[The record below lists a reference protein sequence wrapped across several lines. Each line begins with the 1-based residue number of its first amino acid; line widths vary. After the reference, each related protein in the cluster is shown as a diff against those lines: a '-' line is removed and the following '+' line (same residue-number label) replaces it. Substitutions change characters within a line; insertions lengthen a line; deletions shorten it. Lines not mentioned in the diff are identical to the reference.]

1 MDRRQRGL
9 PPLPDRTTEIARL
22 LTPAILKIHFRR
34 NHMEPPHVS
43 PSDLSPSF
51 PLDHSA
57 PQSEGTTSGEW
68 LTGREKGKNS
78 Q

>member
-9 PPLPDRTTEIARL
+9 PPLPDRTTEIAML

-34 NHMEPPHVS
+34 NHVELPH
-43 PSDLSPSF
+43 LNNPSF

-57 PQSEGTTSGEW
+57 PQSEGTTSGEMVN
-68 LTGREKGKNS
+68 GRADGK
-78 Q
+78 